1 MAEDKNSGGDDAK
14 KKLPIV
20 PILIGV
26 LVVLLVAVGAVFAT
40 LMLTGGFSEEE
51 IESELAEIENAAT
64 AGASAESG
72 AAEGDDAA
80 LPLEP
85 QLMVTPTPPRLATLY
100 YEMQRPL
107 TANLVGSRRVM
118 QVTIA
123 IMTHYDQL
131 VVDNILKHELAIRSA
146 LLTVLSN
153 TPEENLDRADFR
165 IELGEEMRISINA
178 VLEQFE
184 NFGGVESVYFTEF
197 LIQ

>member
-1 MAEDKNSGGDDAK
+1 VAEDKNSSGDDVK

-26 LVVLLVAVGAVFAT
+26 LVVLVVAVGAVFAT
-40 LMLTGGFSEEE
+40 LMLTGGFSDEAL
-51 IESELAEIENAAT
+51 ESELAEIESAAT
-64 AGASAESG
+64 GAQSSAGLDDG
-72 AAEGDDAA
+72 TDAA
-80 LPLEP
+80 PPIEP
-85 QLMVTPTPPRLATLY
+85 QLLVTPVPPRLATLY
-100 YEMQRPL
+100 YEMTRPL
-107 TANLVGSRRVM
+107 TANLTGSRRVM

-131 VVDNILKHELAIRSA
+131 VVDNIVKHEMAIRSA

-153 TPEENLDRADFR
+153 TPEANLERPDFR
-165 IELGEEMRISINA
+165 LELGEEMRIGINS

>member
-1 MAEDKNSGGDDAK
+1 MADDKSNSGDDTK
-14 KKLPIV
+14 KKLPII
-20 PILIGV
+20 PIILGV

-40 LMLTGGFSEEE
+40 LLLTGGMSDDALEA
-51 IESELAEIENAAT
+51 ELAALET
-64 AGASAESG
+64 ASAPAEAGG
-72 AAEGDDAA
+72 ADALA
-80 LPLEP
+80 AVPP
-85 QLMVTPTPPRLATLY
+85 QLMVTPSPSRLATLY

-107 TANLVGSRRVM
+107 TANLTGSRRVM

-131 VVDNILKHELAIRSA
+131 VVDNILRHELAIRSA

-153 TPEENLDRADFR
+153 TPEENLIRENFR
-165 IELGEEMRISINA
+165 LELGEEMRVTINS

>member
-1 MAEDKNSGGDDAK
+1 MAEDKNSSGDDVK

-20 PILIGV
+20 PILIGIMV
-26 LVVLLVAVGAVFAT
+26 ILVVAVGAVFAT
-40 LMLTGGFSEEE
+40 LMLTGGFSDETL
-51 IESELAEIENAAT
+51 ESELAAIESAATEAQAAT
-64 AGASAESG
+64 APSDGT
-72 AAEGDDAA
+72 DATMT
-80 LPLEP
+80 LEP
-85 QLMVTPTPPRLATLY
+85 QLLVTPVPPRLDTLY
-100 YEMQRPL
+100 YEMARPL
-107 TANLVGSRRVM
+107 TANLSSSRRVM

-131 VVDNILKHELAIRSA
+131 VVDNILKHEMAIRSA

-153 TPEENLDRADFR
+153 TPEENLDRPNFR
-165 IELGEEMRISINA
+165 VELGEEMRVSINA

>member
-1 MAEDKNSGGDDAK
+1 
-14 KKLPIV
+14 
-20 PILIGV
+20 
-26 LVVLLVAVGAVFAT
+26 
-40 LMLTGGFSEEE
+40 
-51 IESELAEIENAAT
+51 
-64 AGASAESG
+64 
-72 AAEGDDAA
+72 
-80 LPLEP
+80 
-85 QLMVTPTPPRLATLY
+85 
-100 YEMQRPL
+100 
-107 TANLVGSRRVM
+107 
-118 QVTIA
+118 
-123 IMTHYDQL
+123 MTHYDQL

>member
-1 MAEDKNSGGDDAK
+1 MADEKNNSGDEVK
-14 KKLPIV
+14 KKFPIV
-20 PILIGV
+20 PIIIGV

-40 LMLTGGFSEEE
+40 LMLTGALSDDALEA
-51 IESELAEIENAAT
+51 ELAALESGDASAQSAGTNAA
-64 AGASAESG
+64 G
-72 AAEGDDAA
+72 AATEAVAA
-80 LPLEP
+80 PE
-85 QLMVTPTPPRLATLY
+85 LMMTPTPARLATLY

-107 TANLVGSRRVM
+107 TANLSGSRRVM

-131 VVDNILKHELAIRSA
+131 VVDNIIKHELAIRSA

-153 TPEENLDRADFR
+153 TPEENITRENFR
-165 IELGEEMRISINA
+165 LEMGEQMRITINS

>member
-1 MAEDKNSGGDDAK
+1 MPDEKNNSADEVK

-20 PILIGV
+20 PIIIGV

-40 LMLTGGFSEEE
+40 LMITGSMSDDALEEE
-51 IESELAEIENAAT
+51 LAALESEQGAAAEASAAT
-64 AGASAESG
+64 EPVA
-72 AAEGDDAA
+72 
-80 LPLEP
+80 EP
-85 QLMVTPTPPRLATLY
+85 QLMTTPTPSRLATLY

-107 TANLVGSRRVM
+107 TANLSGSRRVM

-131 VVDNILKHELAIRSA
+131 VVDNIIKHELAIRSA

-153 TPEENLDRADFR
+153 TPEENIARENFR
-165 IELGEEMRISINA
+165 LEIGEEMRLTINS

>member
-1 MAEDKNSGGDDAK
+1 MPDEKNNSADEVK

-20 PILIGV
+20 PIIIGV

-40 LMLTGGFSEEE
+40 LMITGSMSDDALEEE
-51 IESELAEIENAAT
+51 LAALESEQGAAAEASAAT
-64 AGASAESG
+64 EPVA
-72 AAEGDDAA
+72 
-80 LPLEP
+80 EP
-85 QLMVTPTPPRLATLY
+85 QLMTTPTPSRLATLY

-107 TANLVGSRRVM
+107 TANLSGSRRVM

-131 VVDNILKHELAIRSA
+131 VVDNIIKHELAIRSA

-153 TPEENLDRADFR
+153 TPEENIARENFR
-165 IELGEEMRISINA
+165 LEIGEEMRLTVNS

>member
-1 MAEDKNSGGDDAK
+1 MADEKNNSSDEVK
-14 KKLPIV
+14 KKFPIV
-20 PILIGV
+20 PIIIGV
-26 LVVLLVAVGAVFAT
+26 LLVLLVAVGAVFAT
-40 LMLTGGFSEEE
+40 LMLTGALSDDALEA
-51 IESELAEIENAAT
+51 ELAALESVDASAQSAGTNANGSAT
-64 AGASAESG
+64 APVVAPE
-72 AAEGDDAA
+72 
-80 LPLEP
+80 
-85 QLMVTPTPPRLATLY
+85 LMRTPTPARLATLY

-107 TANLVGSRRVM
+107 TANLSGSRRVM

-131 VVDNILKHELAIRSA
+131 VVDNIIKHELAIRSA

-153 TPEENLDRADFR
+153 TPEENITRENFR
-165 IELGEEMRISINA
+165 LEMGEQMRITINS

>member
-1 MAEDKNSGGDDAK
+1 MADEKNNSSDEVK

-20 PILIGV
+20 PIIIGV

-40 LMLTGGFSEEE
+40 LMLTGALSDDALEA
-51 IESELAEIENAAT
+51 ELAALESAD
-64 AGASAESG
+64 ASAQ
-72 AAEGDDAA
+72 AAGSNADGEATEA
-80 LPLEP
+80 VVAPE
-85 QLMVTPTPPRLATLY
+85 LMRTPTPARLATLY

-107 TANLVGSRRVM
+107 TANLSGSRRVM

-131 VVDNILKHELAIRSA
+131 VVDNIIKHELAIRSA

-153 TPEENLDRADFR
+153 TPEENITRENFR
-165 IELGEEMRISINA
+165 LEMGEQMRITINS